1 MSQILHTLST
11 LASDPNWLIADPAVH
26 THAVDAHTQVLA
38 ADPNTDLWAA
48 PDADG
53 EVVPDV
59 VPEMPDEVSGPVGD
73 ILNWTAGLGLAG
85 AVLGGLL
92 GWAAVAIGHNSERA
106 ALAAR
111 GKQGI
116 LWSLF
121 GAGGIGVTSALVLAF
136 YNMGA

>member
-1 MSQILHTLST
+1 MSQFLTTLN
-11 LASDPNWLIADPAVH
+11 AVAADPQW
-26 THAVDAHTQVLA
+26 QVLA
-38 ADPNTDLWAA
+38 GP
-48 PDADG
+48 
-53 EVVPDV
+53 VPGV
-59 VPEMPDEVSGPVGD
+59 TPEMPDDVKNPVQD

-92 GWAAVAIGHNSERA
+92 GWAAVAVGHNTERA

-121 GAGGIGVTSALVLAF
+121 GAGGIGVTAALVTTF
-136 YNMGA
+136 YNMAN